1 MFQRYAYSLQV
12 VLFCN
17 FNQMWIYCRPLTK
30 GQRGEVY
37 EVNGDRVAVILD
49 INEDRVNEGEVENLN
64 EDHTKPPIYWI
75 HGKFFLFKI

>member
-1 MFQRYAYSLQV
+1 
-12 VLFCN
+12 
-17 FNQMWIYCRPLTK
+17 MWIYCRPLTN

-49 INEDRVNEGEVENLN
+49 INEDKVNEGEVENFN
-64 EDHTKPPIYWI
+64 DDHAKPPVFWI